1 MGEIIDGRDLIEL
14 AEHEILVALDRRAL
28 AAVVAS
34 AKRVAAVTAL
44 SPRALVDVSYV
55 AFEALGL
62 VRRLAGIYG
71 GRPGTLGF
79 LRVLRHA
86 VAHLAVT
93 GGMAA
98 GDSLI
103 QEIVGQGL
111 ASRLSAKL
119 GEGVVNGLMTAR
131 LGLAAIDVIRPLPFS
146 AVRRPRVAD
155 VLKAVTKATSP
166 NISPSP

>member
-1 MGEIIDGRDLIEL
+1 
-14 AEHEILVALDRRAL
+14 
-28 AAVVAS
+28 
-34 AKRVAAVTAL
+34 
-44 SPRALVDVSYV
+44 
-55 AFEALGL
+55 
-62 VRRLAGIYG
+62 
-71 GRPGTLGF
+71 
-79 LRVLRHA
+79 
-86 VAHLAVT
+86 
-93 GGMAA
+93 MAA